1 MIESFD
7 ELNNTITYLEH
18 IWVNIPKRSVKIL
31 DTEGYEE
38 TVTWK
43 FDSDG
48 MEGFT
53 ETLQTFQDLPDDLI
67 TYL

>member
-7 ELNNTITYLEH
+7 EFSNTTMYLEH

-31 DTEGYEE
+31 DTEGYEA

-53 ETLQTFQDLPDDLI
+53 ETLQTFQDLPNDLI